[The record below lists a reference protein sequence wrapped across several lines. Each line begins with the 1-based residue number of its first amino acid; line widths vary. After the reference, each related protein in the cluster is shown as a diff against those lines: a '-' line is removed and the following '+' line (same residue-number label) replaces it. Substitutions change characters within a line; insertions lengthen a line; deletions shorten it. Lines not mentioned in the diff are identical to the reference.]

1 MPISSPLPPPASSP
15 LSPCRCR
22 FPPHHRRLPCESL
35 YEDEEFVQRQLL
47 ALVSPKVFFYLGELN
62 GALSYALGAGPL
74 FDVSDDSDY
83 AQTLLAKAL
92 DEHTAIQSRAT
103 GEEKTMYSGCRL
115 LWKGCWTSTEVLRYS
130 IWCWKVSED
139 AKPRCQDHLYSA
151 REKCFIEFIY
161 GSRKLVRSKLE
172 APLPAMKFSEKL
184 KSSCHFP

>member
-47 ALVSPKVFFYLGELN
+47 ALVAPKVFFYLAELN
-62 GALSYALGAGPL
+62 GALLYALGAGPL

-83 AQTLLAKAL
+83 AQTLL
-92 DEHTAIQSRAT
+92 
-103 GEEKTMYSGCRL
+103 G
-115 LWKGCWTSTEVLRYS
+115 TEVMRYS

-161 GSRKLVRSKLE
+161 GSGKACAIKVGSS
-172 APLPAMKFSEKL
+172 FTSHQVQEKL

>member
-47 ALVSPKVFFYLGELN
+47 ALVAPKVFFYLAELN
-62 GALSYALGAGPL
+62 GALSYVLGAGPL
-74 FDVSDDSDY
+74 FDVSDNSDY

-115 LWKGCWTSTEVLRYS
+115 LWKGCWTSM
-130 IWCWKVSED
+130 IVSSW
-139 AKPRCQDHLYSA
+139 Y
-151 REKCFIEFIY
+151 
-161 GSRKLVRSKLE
+161 RKLQAIVE
-172 APLPAMKFSEKL
+172 AIQHTDSLLVAARIRIRRIGIGRIRIRRYGNFL
-184 KSSCHFP
+184 KNPIRGYILLFFK

>member
-1 MPISSPLPPPASSP
+1 MTEVNMHYPYMQKPPMEPYVRV
-15 LSPCRCR
+15 CT
-22 FPPHHRRLPCESL
+22 
-35 YEDEEFVQRQLL
+35 EDEEFVQRQLL
-47 ALVSPKVFFYLGELN
+47 ALVAPKVFFLLGELN
-62 GALSYALGAGPL
+62 GALLYALGAGPL

-115 LWKGCWTSTEVLRYS
+115 LWKGCWTSTEVMRYS

-161 GSRKLVRSKLE
+161 GSGKACAIKVGSS
-172 APLPAMKFSEKL
+172 FTSHQVQEKL